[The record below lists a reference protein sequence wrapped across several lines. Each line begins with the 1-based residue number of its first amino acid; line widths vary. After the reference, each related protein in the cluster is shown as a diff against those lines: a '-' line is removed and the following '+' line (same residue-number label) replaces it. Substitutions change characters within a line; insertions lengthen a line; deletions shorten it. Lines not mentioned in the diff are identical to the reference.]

1 MAMGVDDPQ
10 RVFKSD
16 EFVIRERDEAKFM
29 ELGGIPPQLERVP
42 YESLVCEL
50 ASKYLPIILSVRVE
64 ATETFMK
71 PRNPKFNLHVR
82 WEGLISTLHFEPPYG
97 RFVQT
102 HPYAPI
108 YYSWL
113 LKNDG
118 EGPTWE
124 DLYAEIGPFSPEGVP
139 LGDHNLTASVVGCL
153 IGNLALTIGAV
164 SCTPSPESFVFP
176 PSSSN
181 EITIVGESS
190 SSSSRAGTPP
200 PRARDRTD
208 IRPHAEFGSRGF
220 GCVTPKEGG
229 GRNGGLD
236 LPGGLVGLRR
246 HRGRVAH

>member
-1 MAMGVDDPQ
+1 MVRLRFMYPERRRAARCTVFLTFIPQ
-10 RVFKSD
+10 N
-16 EFVIRERDEAKFM
+16 
-29 ELGGIPPQLERVP
+29 Q
-42 YESLVCEL
+42 CEL

-124 DLYAEIGPFSPEGVP
+124 DLYAEVRQRPAVGP
-139 LGDHNLTASVVGCL
+139 L
-153 IGNLALTIGAV
+153 
-164 SCTPSPESFVFP
+164 
-176 PSSSN
+176 
-181 EITIVGESS
+181 
-190 SSSSRAGTPP
+190 
-200 PRARDRTD
+200 
-208 IRPHAEFGSRGF
+208 RGQ
-220 GCVTPKEGG
+220 
-229 GRNGGLD
+229 R
-236 LPGGLVGLRR
+236 
-246 HRGRVAH
+246 